1 MISAVVDL
9 SGLNPLLPFMVVL
22 NERLNEAVLKE
33 GGIDDSST
41 NDVGIHIGCGSSIF
55 NVALL
60 LSRCG
65 GGDTN

>member
-33 GGIDDSST
+33 GGIDDGGT
-41 NDVGIHIGCGSSIF
+41 NDVGIHVGCGSSIF
-55 NVALL
+55 NVTLL